1 MKRYVDLNQI
11 YKECAVLTLSLKE
24 KYDVIYSYEE
34 QFAYRLGKNIINKPE
49 ISVWMIL
56 LPVLFVHH
64 MYKVNQYK
72 AGIKSFAQGIL
83 DPKEKALS
91 KAYNDVSAGK
101 KRVYEVKDYFPDID
115 LSAEKQTKLAEKQV
129 TVIKVMEKHY
139 FNLLKNSGRNF
150 EELFRKTYPT
160 QGDYRLY
167 LKRMEKSEDDLY
179 DYLNRKVHK
188 DDASRKVIKDIREF
202 SQKMHE
208 DELRHFF

>member
-1 MKRYVDLNQI
+1 M
-11 YKECAVLTLSLKE
+11 ALSLKE

-34 QFAYRLGKNIINKPE
+34 QFAYRLGKEIIQKPE

-64 MYKVNQYK
+64 MYKVNLYK

-83 DPKEKALS
+83 DPREKALS

-101 KRVYEVKDYFPDID
+101 ETAYEVKDYFPDID
-115 LSAEKQTKLAEKQV
+115 LGAEKQTKLAEKQV
-129 TVIKVMEKHY
+129 AVIRGMEKHY
-139 FNLLKNSGRNF
+139 FNLLKSPGQNF
-150 EELFRKTYPT
+150 EELFRKAYPT

-167 LKRMEKSEDDLY
+167 LNRMEKPEGDLY

-188 DDASRKVIKDIREF
+188 DDVSRKVIKDIRKF

>member
-1 MKRYVDLNQI
+1 M
-11 YKECAVLTLSLKE
+11 TLSLKE

-34 QFAYRLGKNIINKPE
+34 QFAYRLGKDIIKKPE

-64 MYKVNQYK
+64 MYRVNQYK

-83 DPKEKALS
+83 DPKEKALN
-91 KAYNDVSAGK
+91 KAYGDLSTGK
-101 KRVYEVKDYFPDID
+101 KRAYEMKDYFPDID
-115 LSAEKQTKLAEKQV
+115 LGAEKQTKLAEKQLA
-129 TVIKVMEKHY
+129 VIKVMEKHY
-139 FNLLKNSGRNF
+139 FNLLKNPGQNF
-150 EELFRKTYPT
+150 EELFRKAYPT

-167 LKRMEKSEDDLY
+167 LNRVETSEDGLY
-179 DYLNRKVHK
+179 DYLNKKVHK
-188 DDASRKVIKDIREF
+188 DDASRKVIKDIRRF